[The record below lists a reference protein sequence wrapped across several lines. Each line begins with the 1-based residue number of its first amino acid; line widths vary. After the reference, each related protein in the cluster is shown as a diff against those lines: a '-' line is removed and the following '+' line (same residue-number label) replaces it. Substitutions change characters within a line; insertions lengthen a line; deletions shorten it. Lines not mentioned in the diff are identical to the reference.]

1 MAIYVVSLIVR
12 RNHPHHS
19 RAVLGAAA
27 LAVLGVAALAVLGV
41 AALAVLGVTAL
52 AVLGVAALAVLGVA
66 GVDGE
71 VKVVQRQA
79 ERRFTNSEFIRILK
93 ECQATGGRDVS
104 RASQSRTAR
113 PAVSAGLVIGPA
125 YRGIFYESPRT
136 HGRTTSPPPV
146 TEPLGWPANRG

>member
-1 MAIYVVSLIVR
+1 MAIYVVSLTVR

-19 RAVLGAAA
+19 RAVLGAA
-27 LAVLGVAALAVLGV
+27 
-41 AALAVLGVTAL
+41 AL

-93 ECQATGGRDVS
+93 ECQGDRRSRREPGLPVSDGAPGCFGWSGRRS
-104 RASQSRTAR
+104 GMPRRLLR
-113 PAVSAGLVIGPA
+113 EPA
-125 YRGIFYESPRT
+125 YPRT
-136 HGRTTSPPPV
+136 NRVHASV
-146 TEPLGWPANRG
+146 TVPLAWRANRVVCRSLSSNAASIM